1 MMKEISYAH
10 ATRSTSIRVSFNFQT
25 DEKSKFKV
33 KQKLQKQRSMSSSA
47 TCSPVISRPK
57 TSFTATKP
65 QYEPCISPPGLEMPF
80 FNSMS
85 SSVASSLEDI
95 FGNLELESTKTEFKP
110 DVEVN
115 QAPEANIFKVHPR
128 IKSLQTK
135 TYDRKR
141 SNSFSLAYSNIKSN
155 FEMEEVRS
163 YPSTTNEV
171 LEYCSN
177 SQQSMSQLKIMYDSC
192 DDKIILKNLA
202 RGINEAISMENLKI
216 TEIEKALDIV
226 EQRLKFEKVGH

>member
-95 FGNLELESTKTEFKP
+95 FGNLELESTKTEFKQ
-110 DVEVN
+110 DLEKQVS
-115 QAPEANIFKVHPR
+115 EANIFKVHPR